1 MTAPGYTAMKWKS
14 TVRIKLG
21 APENK
26 ADRKL
31 VEMVRTGLVACV
43 RISTGSQQLEDS
55 LIKLSR
61 VVHGK
66 LVDIRV
72 HMAGTNP
79 IEAGLTPRAKPTR
92 GARRQRF
99 RLAGPG
105 SRCRRRSPRHGVTPP
120 VARQAGRRTPALR
133 SAPISRGPLDAGG
146 GTSTCAAK
154 MSQKWEM
161 SRKDSTGPVL
171 PCALRAGV
179 SGRNAGRDPCRHDG
193 RPGAPPLGW
202 APGPGR
208 KNRSASHRLAAG
220 CPRCG
225 CGQGVPR
232 RTARAEPWLGRP
244 GRAART
250 QPHRETVRAG
260 DKLPHGSGR
269 VVWLRRC
276 KSPSV

>member
-133 SAPISRGPLDAGG
+133 SAPIFSGTPRCRRRDVYLRSKNVAKMGNVKKRLDRTRAAMRAACWGVRSQRWPRPLSPRW
-146 GTSTCAAK
+146 STGCAA
-154 MSQKWEM
+154 
-161 SRKDSTGPVL
+161 
-171 PCALRAGV
+171 A
-179 SGRNAGRDPCRHDG
+179 
-193 RPGAPPLGW
+193 
-202 APGPGR
+202 
-208 KNRSASHRLAAG
+208 
-220 CPRCG
+220 
-225 CGQGVPR
+225 
-232 RTARAEPWLGRP
+232 WLGTGAGKKEPVRLSPPCGRLPALWLRP
-244 GRAART
+244 GRPSPHCASRTLAWPAWSSRSHTAASRNCT
-250 QPHRETVRAG
+250 
-260 DKLPHGSGR
+260 
-269 VVWLRRC
+269 RRRQT
-276 KSPSV
+276 PSRKRPGGLAAPV